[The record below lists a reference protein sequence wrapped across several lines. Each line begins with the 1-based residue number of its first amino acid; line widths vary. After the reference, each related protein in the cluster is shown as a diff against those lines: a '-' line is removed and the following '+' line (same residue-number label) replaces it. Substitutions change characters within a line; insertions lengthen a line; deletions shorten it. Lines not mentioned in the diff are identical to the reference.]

1 MRLGTASKRW
11 PGALLIALAAAMVV
25 PAGALGKTHLHI
37 KGEARLNTGSSA
49 LLKVSGRTSVH
60 RGLAIYLDD
69 APCASGVG
77 TEETRNHGISRQLV
91 VRSVHGSFR
100 NRIKVVHSSRGSHY
114 LCAYLYHGKGARFVT
129 DVHATFRYVTG

>member
-1 MRLGTASKRW
+1 MRW
-11 PGALLIALAAAMVV
+11 PGALLVALVAAMSV
-25 PAGALGKTHLHI
+25 PAGALAKGHLRI
-37 KGEARLNTGSSA
+37 AGEAHLATGNSA
-49 LLKVSGRTSVH
+49 LLKVNGHTSVH

-100 NRIKVVHSSRGSHY
+100 NRIKIVRSSRGTHY

-129 DVHATFRYVTG
+129 DVRATFHYVTG